1 MTDPIR
7 SRTEIRVTG
16 AEPWRFLDCCASAGI
31 RLEAVRAE
39 NDYTCRAAAASG
51 DLPAI
56 GELAAKTGCEVQTLS
71 SRGAAGLARR
81 LRRRRALL
89 VSAGLLA
96 ALLWASSLFVWEVA
110 VTDNGSAVPD
120 GEILRALSRQ
130 GVRTGAF
137 WPAFRGERIRTGAL
151 CRLPELSFLAVNVRA
166 GRAEVTAR
174 AAVEPPEIW
183 DPEAPV
189 DVSAGRSG
197 VVERITVLAGE
208 PRVRRGDAVTAG
220 QLLIAGTAAEPHAR
234 GEVRAFTYYE
244 LTAAAPVQGYEKEFS
259 GRSLRRY
266 ALILGERRINFY
278 RGSGIL
284 PPECD
289 KMTKETYLRIENV
302 ISLPVKWVTETIR
315 PYSLRETAA
324 DGEALRAAL
333 ESALLDRLRGR
344 IGTDGEILRTYF
356 TASENGG
363 ALTLTLRAE
372 CLERIDTE

>member
-1 MTDPIR
+1 MTDRIR
-7 SRTEIRVTG
+7 SRAEVRVSG
-16 AEPWRFLDCCASAGI
+16 AELWRLLDRCAGAGI
-31 RLEAVRAE
+31 RLERIRAE
-39 NDYTCRAAAASG
+39 GDFICRAAAAPD
-51 DLPAI
+51 DLPALK
-56 GELAAKTGCEVQTLS
+56 ELAATTGCEIQVLAW
-71 SRGAAGLARR
+71 RGAKGAARR
-81 LRRRRALL
+81 LRRRRVLLLAAALT
-89 VSAGLLA
+89 A

-110 VTDNGSAVPD
+110 VTDNDSAVPD

-183 DPEAPV
+183 DPEAPA

-244 LTAAAPVQGYEKEFS
+244 LTAAAPVQGYEKEAL

-324 DGEALRAAL
+324 DGEALRAVL

-356 TASENGG
+356 TASESGG